1 VNSGRR
7 ALVLEGGG
15 MRASYTAGV
24 LEAFAE
30 DADGGGRFDFVVACS
45 AGACTAASFLAG
57 QPERNRTVYLDY
69 LSGDRFIRWR
79 RLLTGGDVMDIDYLT
94 DEVHGRLCP
103 LDLDALKSTPIPLY
117 IGVTDAE
124 TGQARYLSNHADDL
138 LTSLRATCA
147 LPFYYRRPVY
157 YQGRRYLDGGL
168 SDPVP
173 IKRAIELGAK
183 EIVVVLTSSI
193 EKRGRNRR
201 RGFLFSVSPAVRKTL
216 AERHLRYRETAELLS
231 APPPGVLITT
241 VRPSR
246 ALGLSRATRDRAKL
260 QGGCDLGRADGRAF
274 LRDHAGAR
282 ETPY

>member
-1 VNSGRR
+1 MSRRSR

-15 MRASYTAGV
+15 MRATYTAGV

-45 AGACTAASFLAG
+45 AGACTAASYLAG
-57 QPERNRTVYLDY
+57 QPQRNRTVYLEH
-69 LSGDRFIRWR
+69 LSGKRFIRWH
-79 RLLTGGDVMDIDYLT
+79 RLLTCGDVMDIDYLT

-103 LDLDALKSTPIPLY
+103 LDLEALRRSPTPLE

-124 TGQARYLSNHADDL
+124 TGATRYLSNHTDDL

-147 LPFYYRRPVY
+147 LPFYYRRPVF

-173 IKRAIELGAK
+173 IKRAIALGAT
-183 EIVVVLTSSI
+183 EVVVVLTSSI
-193 EKRGRNRR
+193 EGRGRKRQSSLFLSMSRGVRR
-201 RGFLFSVSPAVRKTL
+201 TL
-216 AERHLRYRETAELLS
+216 AERHLRYREAAELLAS
-231 APPPGVLITT
+231 PPPGVRILT

-246 ALGLSRATRDRAKL
+246 ALGLGRATRDRVKL
-260 QGGCDLGRADGRAF
+260 QAGCDLGRADGRAF
-274 LRDHAGAR
+274 LRGDAGG
-282 ETPY
+282 